1 MSSLMTSLFSKKPQA
16 TNNSAPMNVNT
27 PNTSG
32 QNLQQSVATNG
43 QMTNGQNT
51 NGQNTSMQNA
61 PDTQAGGKKL
71 VLKKTKAHHTYKNR
85 KCVVY
90 EGKRGGKYIR
100 HNNAYVLISKL

>member
-1 MSSLMTSLFSKKPQA
+1 MSSLITSLFSKKPEA

-32 QNLQQSVATNG
+32 QQPIVTNG
-43 QMTNGQNT
+43 QTTNGQNT
-51 NGQNTSMQNA
+51 PMPNA
-61 PDTQAGGKKL
+61 PVQGGGKPVNL
-71 VLKKTKAHHTYKNR
+71 VRTKAHHTYKNR